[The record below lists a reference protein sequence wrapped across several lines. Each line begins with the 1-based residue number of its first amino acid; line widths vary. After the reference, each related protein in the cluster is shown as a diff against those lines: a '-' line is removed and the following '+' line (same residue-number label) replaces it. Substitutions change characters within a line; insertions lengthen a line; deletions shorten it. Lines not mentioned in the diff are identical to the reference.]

1 MIAWCYPMIFWGLV
15 AGLLVKLAQLCVADK
30 GPRWLPLIG
39 VAVTLIPI
47 QGMPFGRFLHG
58 ITSGFSIPSFV
69 LLMDVLWKA
78 HSGQPLLSNSTRM
91 TMYAAGT
98 VFGISLYPMA
108 IGLGLFDPYALGWSS
123 GGLSILLILV
133 TSVFLWKSS
142 AFGYILLLAAA
153 AWQIG
158 LFESINIWDY
168 VVDPAYFLSSLVVL
182 IAHAVR
188 AQFSGH
194 RHRALAKRTTTAES
208 LLRNAA

>member
-1 MIAWCYPMIFWGLV
+1 MIAWCYPIIFWGLI
-15 AGLLVKLAQLCVADK
+15 ACLLVKLAQLCVADK

-69 LLMDVLWKA
+69 LLLSVLWTA
-78 HSGQPLLSNSTRM
+78 HTGRPLLSNSTR
-91 TMYAAGT
+91 TTVCVAGA
-98 VFGISLYPMA
+98 VFGITLYPMA
-108 IGLGLFDPYALGWSS
+108 IGLGTFDPYVFGWSS
-123 GGLSILLILV
+123 DGMTMLLMLV
-133 TSVFLWKSS
+133 TSVFLWKNS
-142 AFGYILLLAAA
+142 AFGYVLLLTAA

-158 LFESINIWDY
+158 LLESTNIWDY

-188 AQFSGH
+188 AKIAGH
-194 RHRALAKRTTTAES
+194 RRRALDKRTTTVES
-208 LLRNAA
+208 LRRYAA